1 MKKYGKIAALIAG
14 VSLVVG
20 FASCKADTETEYV
33 DRIIEKE
40 IKVKAS
46 YAASP
51 IFTATSDEGKV
62 NVTISCPTEG
72 AAIYYT
78 TDGSVPTAE
87 STQYTTALTFTED
100 ATLNAIAIKT
110 GLENS
115 PVSYAK
121 VSITEKTV
129 EIPTDKTIHDAVVV
143 YAWLQDTS
151 GIGYEKNGTRYG
163 GGNVVAAAGTK
174 FADLASFDY
183 YGFTAKGFV
192 ESLQAD
198 GTYVVNV
205 YYDRNPVTIT
215 VTVGETTLTFKG
227 LYGSDIDISDVV
239 SATPA
244 GYFIASSDIPATYP
258 AEDNSYGC
266 TLAQPA
272 VAESDGFIK
281 VPKGSFKRASDSGAT
296 EYTITLSKDLYVCD
310 HEVTQGEWEKYMTY
324 YGEVYPDDDWHY
336 RPETYYG
343 KGENFPVYNVNWY
356 EAVIYCNLLS
366 MAKGLTPAYYIT
378 IGEGEGSK
386 KTDPADWVDTGT
398 FRSNI
403 KKNDDGKFYYDT
415 KNWSLSILNYT
426 GEGDTDGGI
435 RLDTTANGYRLPTEA
450 EWEYAALGSYKDN
463 ENWNG
468 YGDKSNTSGY
478 VFAGYDGTNA
488 DNIGKYAWYYSNSSS
503 KTHEVKGKLPN
514 SYGLYDMSGNVWE
527 WCSDWYDDYSS
538 SDENDPTGSASG
550 SDRVRRGISKDGYS
564 WDSYASYCVVSCRSS
579 SSPNSRYSNIGFRL
593 VRNAE

>member
-14 VSLVVG
+14 VALVVG

-163 GGNVVAAAGTK
+163 GGDVVAAAGTK
-174 FADLASFDY
+174 FADLARFDY
-183 YGFTAKGFV
+183 DGFTAKGFV

-205 YYDRNPVTIT
+205 YYDRNLVTIT

-227 LYGSDIDISDVV
+227 LYGSDIDISGVV

-281 VPKGSFKRASDSGAT
+281 VPNGSFKRAASASAT
-296 EYTITLSKDLYVCD
+296 AYTITLSKDLYVCD
-310 HEVTQGEWEKYMTY
+310 HEVTQGEWEEYMTY
-324 YGEVYPDDDWHY
+324 YGEGTSNDSY
-336 RPETYYG
+336 RPVESYG
-343 KGENFPVYNVNWY
+343 KGENYPVYRVNWY

-366 MAKGLTPAYYIT
+366 IANNLTPAYYIM
-378 IGEGEGSK
+378 IGEGEDSK
-386 KTDPADWVDTGT
+386 KTNPEDWLNTET
-398 FRSNI
+398 FASKI
-403 KKNDDGKFYYDT
+403 KKTDDGKFYYDGT
-415 KNWSLSILNYT
+415 SSNSKLDYK
-426 GEGDTDGGI
+426 GESDTDGGI
-435 RLDTTANGYRLPTEA
+435 RLDKDANGYRLPTEA

-468 YGDKSNTSGY
+468 YGDKSNRSGY
-478 VFAGYDGTNA
+478 VFAGYDGRNA
-488 DNIGKYAWYYSNSSS
+488 DSVGKYAWYSSNSSS
-503 KTHEVKGKLPN
+503 KPHEVKGKLPN

-527 WCSDWYDDYSS
+527 WCSDWYNDYSS

-550 SDRVRRGISKDGYS
+550 NYRVHRGGS
-564 WDSYASYCVVSCRSS
+564 WNYDASYCGVSI
-579 SSPNSRYSNIGFRL
+579 RYFNNPYRRNDGVGVRL
-593 VRNAE
+593 VRSAQ